1 MQVISLSSGSH
12 GNACLV
18 QTVHGAF
25 LVDAGLPMRTLLARC
40 AMVGTQPADIRG
52 IVLTHEH
59 GDHTTSVAPLMRRLN
74 IPLLT
79 MPATHAS
86 LQLPTHASF
95 IPLAS
100 DATVECHGVIFR
112 ACPVSHDAV
121 APLAVCINDGINSVA
136 IATDLGQWD
145 EELVC
150 FMQAAALI
158 VIEANHDRERLRLS
172 RYDAQL
178 KLRIASKTGH
188 LDNLQAGAFLAEVA
202 RDGRVRDA
210 WLAHLSQEANSADLA
225 VKSVHNVLAM
235 KKRQRAYRSITAL
248 PHHRLLVWGDAQQT
262 TQQSFWHDD

>member
-1 MQVISLSSGSH
+1 MQVVSLSSGSH

-18 QTVHGAF
+18 QTAHGAF

-40 AMVGTQPADIRG
+40 ALVGTQPADIRG

-59 GDHTTSVAPLMRRLN
+59 GDHTTSVAALMRRLN

-79 MPATHAS
+79 MPATRASLELPAQANYTPLAYDAAVVCDGVTFHAS
-86 LQLPTHASF
+86 
-95 IPLAS
+95 
-100 DATVECHGVIFR
+100 
-112 ACPVSHDAV
+112 PVSHDAV
-121 APLAVCINDGINSVA
+121 APIAICINDGANSVA
-136 IATDLGQWD
+136 IATDLGEWND
-145 EELVC
+145 DLVR
-150 FMQAAALI
+150 FMRPASLI

-210 WLAHLSQEANSADLA
+210 WLAHLSKEANGADLA
-225 VKSVHNVLAM
+225 VKSVTNVLAM
-235 KKRQRAYRSITAL
+235 KKLPRAYRLITAL
-248 PHHRLLVWGDAQQT
+248 PHHRLAVWGAAQRT
-262 TQQSFWHDD
+262 IQQSLWHDD